1 MRALSSLL
9 SSALHSLETLR
20 FPCLLVLFHEQIEQ
34 IEQEQCSLN
43 KLIRWL
49 IADSLSR
56 RSRFWAMIRQWK
68 WIERCVISATIHFLS
83 RYSFIK
89 CGPKL
94 VVLTSFLSRS
104 SFSNEYLYVDELLRE
119 LIDSSSHL
127 GHSTNGAPSQADCS
141 GHDAAR
147 LPTAKRCAFAWAMAA
162 SNQHRAC
169 PRLLASHSK
178 HVFSFFRYACIHVY
192 VDVYCVYVFVYMS
205 LYVNIYA
212 YGVMYVLWHN
222 CGARGRALG

>member
-1 MRALSSLL
+1 MNK
-9 SSALHSLETLR
+9 
-20 FPCLLVLFHEQIEQ
+20 
-34 IEQEQCSLN
+34 LN
-43 KLIRWL
+43 KLSKSSVRWINWSADWSP
-49 IADSLSR
+49 IAFPAEVASE
-56 RSRFWAMIRQWK
+56 QWYGNGS
-68 WIERCVISATIHFLS
+68 EQSAVVISTTIQ
-83 RYSFIK
+83 FIK

-94 VVLTSFLSRS
+94 AVLTSFLSRS

-178 HVFSFFRYACIHVY
+178 HVFFFFVRYACIHVY

-205 LYVNIYA
+205 LYVSIYV
-212 YGVMYVLWHN
+212 YGVIYVLWHN
-222 CGARGRALG
+222 GGTRGRASG